1 MTNALWD
8 KDATQTL
15 FYYQWFILMVLLF
28 AFLHRCVWL
37 ANTKIMFQMVSFSV
51 TYLYSFTPMNANEK
65 KCTKL
70 RLNLMRLNCLAYRF
84 LVPFKTNYPFTELY
98 GENITYLRTWKLH
111 LLLFLHANVN
121 MTLGNSNFLD
131 LCRNKSCFCTIA

>member
-51 TYLYSFTPMNANEK
+51 TYLYSFTPMDANEIRSLDWISWNQLA
-65 KCTKL
+65 L
-70 RLNLMRLNCLAYRF
+70 RVSVLGPMQNQLSLYRIIWQKISHIYELENCIYFFSCMLMLIWLSEIQIF
-84 LVPFKTNYPFTELY
+84 LTYVEINRVFVP
-98 GENITYLRTWKLH
+98 
-111 LLLFLHANVN
+111 
-121 MTLGNSNFLD
+121 
-131 LCRNKSCFCTIA
+131 

>member
-51 TYLYSFTPMNANEK
+51 TYLYSFTPMDANEIRSLDWISWNQLIGSWSH
-65 KCTKL
+65 TKPTIPL
-70 RLNLMRLNCLAYRF
+70 Q
-84 LVPFKTNYPFTELY
+84 NYMT
-98 GENITYLRTWKLH
+98 ENITYLRTWKLH
-111 LLLFLHANVN
+111 LLLFVHANVN

>member
-51 TYLYSFTPMNANEK
+51 TYLYSFTPMDANEIRSLDWISWNQLIGSWSH
-65 KCTKL
+65 TKPTIPL
-70 RLNLMRLNCLAYRF
+70 QNHM
-84 LVPFKTNYPFTELY
+84 T
-98 GENITYLRTWKLH
+98 ENITYLRTWKLH
-111 LLLFLHANVN
+111 LLLFVHANVN

>member
-8 KDATQTL
+8 KDGTHTL
-15 FYYQWFILMVLLF
+15 FHYHWFIVMVLLF

-51 TYLYSFTPMNANEK
+51 TYLCSFTPIDANEK
-65 KCTKL
+65 RCMKH
-70 RLNLMRLNCLAYRF
+70 RLNPIKLNF
-84 LVPFKTNYPFTELY
+84 LWVSHYAKPYIPLQNHTA
-98 GENITYLRTWKLH
+98 ENITYLRTWKLH